1 MVIIRSATFLTSAV
15 RLDQCPAEGNPEIAF
30 VGRSNVGKSSLLNK
44 LLNRRH
50 LARISSQPGK
60 TQLINF
66 FHINEQFYLVDLPG
80 YGYAKVSKEV
90 QATWGP
96 MIESYLIERTPLA
109 LIVQLIDIRHPPSR
123 EDGLMHNWLAHIGR
137 PCLIVA
143 TKADKISR
151 GAHEKQR
158 KMIRTALKLQ
168 ASDRIILTS
177 AETGA
182 GIEETWDAIA
192 AYIS

>member
-1 MVIIRSATFLTSAV
+1 MS
-15 RLDQCPAEGNPEIAF
+15 G
-30 VGRSNVGKSSLLNK
+30 GRKAGDRVCGSLKCRKSSLLNK

-66 FHINEQFYLVDLPG
+66 YHINEQFYLVDLPG

-96 MIESYLIERTPLA
+96 MIERYLIERTPLA

-123 EDGLMHNWLAHIGR
+123 DDEVMHNWLAHIGR

-151 GAHEKQR
+151 GAHEKHR
-158 KMIRTALKLQ
+158 RVIRTALELP
-168 ASDRIILTS
+168 AADRIILSS
-177 AETGA
+177 ADTGL
-182 GIEETWDAIA
+182 GIEEIWDAIA
-192 AYIS
+192 AYTS

>member
-1 MVIIRSATFLTSAV
+1 M
-15 RLDQCPAEGNPEIAF
+15 
-30 VGRSNVGKSSLLNK
+30 GRSNVGKSSLLNK

-66 FHINEQFYLVDLPG
+66 YHINEQFYLVDLPG

-96 MIESYLIERTPLA
+96 MIERYLIERTPLA

-123 EDGLMHNWLAHIGR
+123 DDEVMYNWLAHIGR

-151 GAHEKQR
+151 GAHDKHR
-158 KMIRTALKLQ
+158 KVIRTALELP
-168 ASDRIILTS
+168 AADRIILSS
-177 AETGA
+177 ADTGL
-182 GIEETWDAIA
+182 GIEEIWNAIA
-192 AYIS
+192 AYTS

>member
-15 RLDQCPAEGNPEIAF
+15 RLDQCPADGKPEIAF

-50 LARISSQPGK
+50 LARISGQPGK

-96 MIESYLIERTPLA
+96 MIERYLIERTPLA
-109 LIVQLIDIRHPPSR
+109 LVVHLIDIRHAPSR
-123 EDGLMHNWLAHIGR
+123 EDELMHNWLAHIDR
-137 PCLIVA
+137 PRLIVA

-151 GAHEKQR
+151 GVHEKQR

-168 ASDRIILTS
+168 AAERIILTS
-177 AETGA
+177 ADTGA

-192 AYIS
+192 AYI